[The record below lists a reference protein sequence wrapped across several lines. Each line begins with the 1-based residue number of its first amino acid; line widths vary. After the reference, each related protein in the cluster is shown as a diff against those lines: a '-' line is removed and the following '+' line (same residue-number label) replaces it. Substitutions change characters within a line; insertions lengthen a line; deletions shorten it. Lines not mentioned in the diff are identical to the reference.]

1 MEHCPPWRAL
11 RQTALSPSAGPK
23 NERSCHC
30 LYSYLTLFGPQPYLA
45 LWGSGADWGCF
56 SEERPRMEHGPPFES
71 PEANCTL
78 AKHRPKERAQLP
90 LLVPLPYPVW
100 PSVVSC
106 SMGLRGGLGLIL
118 PRRGPAWNTV
128 HPREP

>member
-56 SEERPRMEHGPPFES
+56 SEERPRMEHRPPQRALRQTALSLSAGPKNERS
-71 PEANCTL
+71 CHCLHSYLTL
-78 AKHRPKERAQLP
+78 FGPQ
-90 LLVPLPYPVW
+90 PYPALW
-100 PSVVSC
+100 VSEADW
-106 SMGLRGGLGLIL
+106 G
-118 PRRGPAWNTV
+118 
-128 HPREP
+128 